1 MRKLSFVWNLSKYRH
16 MSESVRTS
24 CRERDTSTQNPR
36 EPRETAQY
44 RSLHVALIALVSGVA
59 LGPSI
64 ARGAR
69 RPFIGARF
77 ARGRVM
83 NDLTRE
89 NDLVDFGELSP
100 AVNELLQ
107 KGVLAYRNDRAR
119 ADELFREALELSPHE
134 LPAYYCL
141 YKIHTYMGNLEVA
154 WAVAN
159 QGLAEATRQAGWPLD
174 PRLWPPKETA
184 PGSPERFAL
193 YTLKA
198 LSFIQLKRGNKMEA
212 MENLSILKVLDPP
225 GYVGWT
231 VIYELAQGVA

>member
-1 MRKLSFVWNLSKYRH
+1 
-16 MSESVRTS
+16 
-24 CRERDTSTQNPR
+24 
-36 EPRETAQY
+36 
-44 RSLHVALIALVSGVA
+44 
-59 LGPSI
+59 
-64 ARGAR
+64 
-69 RPFIGARF
+69 
-77 ARGRVM
+77 M

-107 KGVLAYRNDRAR
+107 KGVLAYRSDRAR
-119 ADELFREALELSPHE
+119 ADELFREALELSPQE

-154 WAVAN
+154 WTVAN
-159 QGLAEATRQAGWPLD
+159 QGLVEATRQAGWSID

-184 PGSPERFAL
+184 PGSAERFAL

-198 LSFIQLKRGNKMEA
+198 LSFIQLKRGNRAEA
-212 MENLSILKVLDPP
+212 MENLGILKILDPC